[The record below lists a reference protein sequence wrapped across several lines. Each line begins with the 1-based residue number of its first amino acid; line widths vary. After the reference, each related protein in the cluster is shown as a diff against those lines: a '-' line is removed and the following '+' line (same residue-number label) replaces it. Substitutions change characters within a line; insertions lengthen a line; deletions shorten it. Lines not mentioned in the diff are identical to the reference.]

1 MNNNTLVEHTY
12 KKHHTWLIQCSY
24 NLTGNNLEAENLV
37 QDLYLRLLEID
48 NIQKLIYKNDINV
61 YYLYKMLRSMFLN
74 NQKKTINTSSIN
86 ENLFDIADEEYDI
99 EADIEWE
106 KMLKL
111 TNEAL
116 NNTYWF
122 DQNLLKV
129 YLQENHSI
137 QSLHDVTGISNS
149 TIWTSMKKTKA
160 HIRNYVKENL

>member
-149 TIWTSMKKTKA
+149 TIWTSM
-160 HIRNYVKENL
+160 

>member
-1 MNNNTLVEHTY
+1 
-12 KKHHTWLIQCSY
+12 
-24 NLTGNNLEAENLV
+24 
-37 QDLYLRLLEID
+37 
-48 NIQKLIYKNDINV
+48 
-61 YYLYKMLRSMFLN
+61 MFLN

>member
-37 QDLYLRLLEID
+37 QDLYLRLLELD

-99 EADIEWE
+99 EKDTEWE
-106 KMLKL
+106 KILKL

>member
-12 KKHHTWLIQCSY
+12 KKHHTWLLQCSY

-37 QDLYLRLLEID
+37 QDLYLRLLELD

-149 TIWTSMKKTKA
+149 TIWTSMKKTKS